1 MKAFIPIILIVV
13 FSIVVAFVMDNKH
26 QKARDKTRLIEHKIR
41 ENELTERYKVL
52 QDSVADLEQK
62 ARILNRY
69 LNMKHLEYIEVCNLV
84 AKEK

>member
-1 MKAFIPIILIVV
+1 MKTFIIVISAI
-13 FSIVVAFVMDNKH
+13 FLSVAAATVLVRPK
-26 QKARDKTRLIEHKIR
+26 KGLIEHRVR
-41 ENELTERYKVL
+41 EYELTEKYKNL

-84 AKEK
+84 HTSKK